1 MKKVSTKILSLFL
14 SLVLIL
20 GTVTVAFAA
29 DEAPAAPA
37 VKYGLKYF
45 QSTNDTA
52 NAKGIL
58 DMVDAK
64 LKEADLGK
72 MELDFGVAK
81 ITIDLTCVD
90 GICGTIDLVKSV
102 WVYDITGLPKLG
114 TKELVGDLGDD
125 LGTPKVKEGLVFTH
139 WEKDMTRKKTGDITI
154 LKTLIAFIADNGPLI
169 AGLLDGHLDLGAAGG
184 LLKAAGI
191 DVDKAFNELFKGGD
205 FNSILK
211 EGIVSAVYD
220 EQKQP
225 DKYKAGLAKAMNSL
239 DDFFYEDMM
248 SDLLSEILP
257 GFSMSGKTT
266 FDELINSVFN
276 TYWPE
281 LVKQIIKINV
291 DTVNTDS
298 EALKKLDEIMNLD
311 GKTIRVDIPYEPSEP
326 FASQVN
332 DIIGFMAK
340 QFFPQYTGWVD
351 GDASKLGANLNAL
364 YLYVAEHLG
373 IVNDSNK
380 NDSKAIAFA
389 VVQYILASIDSED
402 VKAYVNGIENCDNLE
417 QAAAVVIRNTATIN
431 NIPVTADT
439 NATYE
444 QLVGDIINFYAGK
457 SIELGYDIAAGKDMW
472 TVINDIANVF
482 LYDRGFAKAF
492 SMSTTKDKDIF
503 TKLDELLGKTKIFE
517 GLTGT
522 TDYSSKTFLT
532 GIINS
537 LFTLDIAKLVDI
549 TVVTFLKDFSDKSV
563 ANTGY
568 DAVYNFLKN
577 WLGREILK
585 ARTSDKPLDDAV
597 ATENVKKLIVDLL
610 SAINAK
616 KDNLLPA
623 ILYIGAA
630 AIGKTPKY
638 EIKYDNHEYNGSE
651 FAPGVPTVILDNK
664 AFTPEAGRDYDILS
678 VTGDLVNPGTVT
690 VKLNFYG
697 YIESTLDV
705 SYKITLPA
713 LKNLKATA
721 TTNSATLTWDK
732 VDGAQK
738 YEVLDGSK
746 VIATTEATT
755 ATVSLA
761 TATEYK
767 LSVRAAYNDERS
779 ASASVTVVTLP
790 NKAATPSV
798 SDVTDTSLKLAWTA
812 TENATGYEIEKLNGS
827 NWKKIATVNA
837 LSYTVSGLGA
847 KTACQFRIRAYKQAS
862 GKPVYGE
869 YSDAASA
876 TTLLSATKLAVS
888 SVTDT
893 SAVLSWTAVA
903 GAEGYSVE
911 KLDAS
916 KWSEIGTTAATTYTV
931 TNLQADSSAQFRVVA
946 YYKSGANTVYGI
958 ASSPVTA
965 TTTITKT
972 DKVTATVAGS
982 DSVKVTWSAVAG
994 ATGYTVF
1001 YSTNNKSWKSVTAT
1015 KTSVTLTK
1023 LSPNT
1028 KYYIKVQAYKKSG
1041 NTTVKGPDSAT
1052 VDATTLLATPVLK
1065 ASSADSAT
1073 VKLTWNK
1080 LSGASGYVLEKY
1092 DGKKWVAVKT
1102 TTSTSFTVTKLKAN
1116 TTYQFRVK
1124 GYVKSGSKTIYSAYS
1139 TVLKVSTAPTK
1150 TSKVTAT
1157 TAGSTTIKVTW
1168 KKVTGATSYRVYY
1181 STNNKS
1187 WKSVTSKKTSVT
1199 LSKLSANKKYY
1210 IKVQA
1215 LKKTA
1220 GITAAGSY
1228 SATVNATTRI
1238 AQVTGLKA
1246 SKTTKN
1252 SITLT
1257 WKKVSGASGYTVYRQ
1272 NGKKWVKIA
1281 TVKSNSYTNK
1291 KLSRNTSYSYYV
1303 VAYKTVSKKAV
1314 YGDKSATLKVR
1325 TKLF

>member
-45 QSTNDTA
+45 QSTNDKS
-52 NAKGIL
+52 NAKDIL

-102 WVYDITGLPKLG
+102 WNLIG
-114 TKELVGDLGDD
+114 TKKLVGDLGDD
-125 LGTPKVKEGLVFTH
+125 IWTLDVEEGLVFKS
-139 WEKDMTRKKTGDITI
+139 WKKDMTRKKTGDITI
-154 LKTLIAFIADNGPLI
+154 LKTFIALLADNGPLI
-169 AGLLDGHLDLGAAGG
+169 AGLLDGHLDLGAAGD
-184 LLKAAGI
+184 LLKKFEI

-220 EQKQP
+220 KTKEPK
-225 DKYKAGLAKAMNSL
+225 KYEEGLAKAKNSL

-281 LVKQIIKINV
+281 LVKQITKINV
-291 DTVNTDS
+291 DTVNTGS
-298 EALKKLDEIMNLD
+298 EALKKLGEIMNLD

-332 DIIGFMAK
+332 DIIGFMAE
-340 QFFPQYTGWVD
+340 QFFPGYDKWVK
-351 GDASKLGANLNAL
+351 GDESKLGANLKAL
-364 YLYVAEHLG
+364 YLYVAESLG
-373 IVNDSNK
+373 ILDGIDKTNSSAV
-380 NDSKAIAFA
+380 AFA
-389 VVQYILASIDSED
+389 VVQYILESINSED

-439 NATYE
+439 KATYK

-482 LYDRGFAKAF
+482 LFDRGFAKAF
-492 SMSTTKDKDIF
+492 NFPSDITKKSTVF
-503 TKLDELLGKTKIFE
+503 EKLDELINKTEIFK

-522 TDYSSKTFLT
+522 NDYTSETFLT
-532 GIINS
+532 GIIGS
-537 LFTLDIAKLVDI
+537 LFDLDIAKLVDI

-577 WLGREILK
+577 WLGKDILK
-585 ARTSDKPLDDAV
+585 ARTSEKPIDDAV

-798 SDVTDTSLKLAWTA
+798 SDVTDTSLKLTWTA

-827 NWKKIATVNA
+827 NWTKIATVNA
-837 LSYTVSGLGA
+837 LTYNVSGLGA

-869 YSDAASA
+869 YSDAVSA

-911 KLDAS
+911 KLDGS
-916 KWSEIGTTAATTYTV
+916 KWSAIGTTAATTYTV
-931 TNLQADSSAQFRVVA
+931 TNLNANSSAQFRVVA

-1001 YSTNNKSWKSVTAT
+1001 YSTNNKSWKSVAAT
-1015 KTSVTLTK
+1015 KTDVTLTK

-1073 VKLTWNK
+1073 IKLTWNK

-1102 TTSTSFTVTKLKAN
+1102 TTATSFTVTKLKAN

-1124 GYVKSGSKTIYSAYS
+1124 GYVKSGSKNVYSAYS

-1220 GITAAGSY
+1220 GITAAGPY

-1272 NGKKWVKIA
+1272 NGKKWVKVA

>member
-45 QSTNDTA
+45 QSTNDKS

-58 DMVDAK
+58 DLVDEK
-64 LKEADLGK
+64 LKESDMEA
-72 MELDFGVAK
+72 MELTVGTFTFTIDFTSVNGVCKTIDTVYGLWGSYIGDLWVAK
-81 ITIDLTCVD
+81 
-90 GICGTIDLVKSV
+90 
-102 WVYDITGLPKLG
+102 LG
-114 TKELVGDLGDD
+114 SRTLVGDLG
-125 LGTPKVKEGLVFTH
+125 GQNGLEFKH
-139 WEKDMTRKKTGDITI
+139 WTKGMSREKSGDIKI
-154 LKTLIAFIADNGPLI
+154 LNNLITLLADNEHI
-169 AGLLDGHLDLGAAGG
+169 INKFIDGKIDLGALGVA
-184 LLKAAGI
+184 LKAMEV
-191 DVDKAFNELFKGGD
+191 DVDKIFADLYGDGD
-205 FNSILK
+205 FSTMLK
-211 EGIVSAVYD
+211 KGIVSAVYD

-225 DKYKAGLAKAMNSL
+225 AEYKAGLAKAMNSL

-257 GFSMSGKTT
+257 GFSMTGKTT
-266 FDELINSVFN
+266 FDDLINSVFN

-281 LVKQIIKINV
+281 LVKQIAKINV

-298 EALKKLDEIMNLD
+298 EALKKLGEIMVLD
-311 GKTIRVDIPYEPSEP
+311 GHKIQVQIPYEPSES

-332 DIIGFMAK
+332 GIIGYMAK
-340 QFFPQYTGWVD
+340 QFFPKYTGWVD

-364 YLYVAEHLG
+364 YLYVAEYLG

-389 VVQYILASIDSED
+389 VAKYILASIDSED
-402 VKAYVNGIENCDNLE
+402 VKAYVNGIESCDNLE

-439 NATYE
+439 KATYE

-457 SIELGYDIAAGKDMW
+457 SIELGYGIAAGKDMW

-492 SMSTTKDKDIF
+492 NMSTTKDKDVF
-503 TKLDELLGKTKIFE
+503 TKLDEILDKTKIFE

-522 TDYSSKTFLT
+522 NDYSSKTFLT

-563 ANTGY
+563 ANTAY

-577 WLGREILK
+577 WLGKDILK
-585 ARTSDKPLDDAV
+585 KRTSDKPIDDAV
-597 ATENVKKLIVDLL
+597 STASIKTLITNLL
-610 SAINAK
+610 TSINEK

-630 AIGKTPKY
+630 VIGKVPAKY
-638 EIKYDNHEYNGSE
+638 EFK
-651 FAPGVPTVILDNK
+651 LDNLEYTGKELKPTAVK
-664 AFTPEAGRDYDILS
+664 ASLDGKAYTLKPDRDFDIVSL
-678 VTGDLVNPGTVT
+678 TGDLVNPGTVT
-690 VKLNFYG
+690 AKINLYG
-697 YIESTLDV
+697 YAEATLDLT
-705 SYKITLPA
+705 YKITLPA
-713 LKNLKATA
+713 VKNLKATA

-798 SDVTDTSLKLAWTA
+798 SDVTDTSLKLTWAA

-827 NWKKIATVNA
+827 KWTKIATVNA
-837 LSYTVSGLGA
+837 LTYSVSGLGA
-847 KTACQFRIRAYKQAS
+847 KTAFQFRIRAYKQAS
-862 GKPVYGE
+862 GKTAYGE

-876 TTLLSATKLAVS
+876 TTLLSATKLTVS

-903 GAEGYSVE
+903 GAEGYCVE
-911 KLDAS
+911 KLDGS
-916 KWSEIGTTAATTYTV
+916 KWSAIGTTAATTYTV
-931 TNLQADSSAQFRVVA
+931 SNLNADSSAQFRVVA

-958 ASSPVTA
+958 ASAPVTA

-982 DSVKVTWSAVAG
+982 NSVKVTWSAVAG

-1001 YSTNNKSWKSVTAT
+1001 YSTNNKSWKSVAAT
-1015 KTSVTLTK
+1015 KTNATLTK

-1041 NTTVKGPDSAT
+1041 RTTVKGPDSAT

-1073 VKLTWNK
+1073 IKLTWNK

-1272 NGKKWVKIA
+1272 NGKKWVKVA

-1325 TKLF
+1325 TRLF

>member
-45 QSTNDTA
+45 QSTNDKS

-64 LKEADLGK
+64 LKESDMEA
-72 MELDFGVAK
+72 MELKVGAFTF
-81 ITIDLTCVD
+81 TIDFTSVN
-90 GICGTIDLVKSV
+90 GICKTIDT
-102 WVYDITGLPKLG
+102 VYGLWGDYDLFGNWLPRLG
-114 TKELVGDLGDD
+114 STVLVGDLGGKDGLEFKHWTKGMSREKSGDVAILKNLITLLADNEHIIRLFIDGKID
-125 LGTPKVKEGLVFTH
+125 LGT
-139 WEKDMTRKKTGDITI
+139 
-154 LKTLIAFIADNGPLI
+154 
-169 AGLLDGHLDLGAAGG
+169 LGVA
-184 LLKAAGI
+184 LKAM
-191 DVDKAFNELFKGGD
+191 DVDVEKIFADLYGDGD
-205 FNSILK
+205 FSTMLK
-211 EGIVSAVYD
+211 KGIVSAVYD

-225 DKYKAGLAKAMNSL
+225 AEYKAGLAKAMNSL

-257 GFSMSGKTT
+257 DFSVNGKTT

-281 LVKQIIKINV
+281 LVKQIAKINV

-298 EALKKLDEIMNLD
+298 EALKKLGEIMVLD
-311 GKTIRVDIPYEPSEP
+311 GHKIHVEIPYNPSEP

-332 DIIGFMAK
+332 GIIGYMAK

-351 GDASKLGANLNAL
+351 GNASKLGANLNAL
-364 YLYVAEHLG
+364 YLYVAESLG
-373 IVNDSNK
+373 ILDGIDQNNSSAV
-380 NDSKAIAFA
+380 AFA
-389 VVQYILASIDSED
+389 VVQYILDSINSED
-402 VKAYVNGIENCDNLE
+402 VNAYVNGIKNCDNLE

-457 SIELGYDIAAGKDMW
+457 SIELGYGLAAGKDMW

-482 LYDRGFAKAF
+482 LFDRGFAKAF
-492 SMSTTKDKDIF
+492 NFPSDITRKSAVF
-503 TKLDELLGKTKIFE
+503 EKLDELINKTEIFK

-522 TDYSSKTFLT
+522 NDYTSKTFLT

-549 TVVTFLKDFSDKSV
+549 TVVTFLKDFSGKSV
-563 ANTGY
+563 ANTAY

-577 WLGREILK
+577 WLGKDILK
-585 ARTSDKPLDDAV
+585 KRTSEKPIDDAV
-597 ATENVKKLIVDLL
+597 SNASIKTLITNLL
-610 SAINAK
+610 TSINEK

-630 AIGKTPKY
+630 VIGKVPAKY
-638 EIKYDNHEYNGSE
+638 EFK
-651 FAPGVPTVILDNK
+651 LDNLEYTGKELKPTAVK
-664 AFTPEAGRDYDILS
+664 ASLDGKAYTLKPDRDFDIVSL
-678 VTGDLVNPGTVT
+678 TGDLVNPGIVT
-690 VKLNFYG
+690 AKINLYG
-697 YIESTLDV
+697 YAEATLDLT
-705 SYKITLPA
+705 YKITLPA

-827 NWKKIATVNA
+827 NWTKIATVNA
-837 LSYTVSGLGA
+837 LTYNVSGLGA

-916 KWSEIGTTAATTYTV
+916 KWSAIGTTAATTYTV
-931 TNLQADSSAQFRVVA
+931 TNLNADSSAQFRVVA

-1041 NTTVKGPDSAT
+1041 STTVKGPDSAT

-1102 TTSTSFTVTKLKAN
+1102 TTATSFTVTKLKAN

-1124 GYVKSGSKTIYSAYS
+1124 GYVKSGSKNVYSAYS

-1150 TSKVTAT
+1150 TSKVTAK
-1157 TAGSTTIKVTW
+1157 TAGSATIKVTW

-1272 NGKKWVKIA
+1272 NGKKWVKVA